1 MTTFEADDD
10 HSLFH
15 SGTYEGALNLAR
27 SYMPGGEL
35 SLDERVEIALTLADE
50 QAERGYF
57 QLAVDVLEAALEEL
71 TPAELWLSRDA
82 LTVRL
87 NTVKVL
93 DRLAWLNIQLGQ
105 GGRAFLR
112 AQLARDLSKDLDGD
126 YSQADDDRIELMR
139 QAARITG
146 RKDHWD
152 ESPSMPETL
161 SDTGGF
167 ESLRSPGA
175 APGRMR
181 KSVTAPGAPRAP
193 SSSATGYHEV
203 PVYFATNRNRTGR
216 ANPYDY
222 FRGKRAPLSLGR
234 AVVTVPR
241 DRQTGDFRTASRDS
255 WKTADKARLI
265 TIDTIAL
272 FDDRESFWSEMSD
285 DIQASRRKEALVFV
299 HGYNTSFAGAVMRA
313 GQLSIDLDIDGATVL
328 YSWPSKASL
337 MSYVVDRNQ
346 VIDPFLEELKSLI
359 VRVALDTGARRVH
372 LLAHSMGAQFLLDAL
387 LRVKLE
393 DRVRELGRPIA
404 DEVIFASPDVDAQ
417 NFVGQIQRVRDL
429 AGRVT
434 VYSSREDRA
443 LQASEL
449 LQGAVRAGR
458 APEIVCTAGVDTI
471 DTTEAQQ
478 DFVGH
483 SDYSS
488 SAIDD
493 VRSLVWIPA
502 RVSPEKRAAILSPDA
517 AGPFWHYSVA
527 AAKTAGPAFRK
538 ALEMAR
544 QFGLEMAVTE
554 LEINATRP
562 RSASSGPSLGAVK
575 KQLEALLGQA

>member
-1 MTTFEADDD
+1 MTILEADDD

-15 SGTYEGALNLAR
+15 SGTYAGALNLAR
-27 SYMPGGEL
+27 SYMPDGEL
-35 SLDERVEIALTLADE
+35 SLAERIEIALTLADE
-50 QAERGYF
+50 QAERGYM
-57 QLAVDVLEAALEEL
+57 QLAVDVLETALEEL
-71 TPAELWLSRDA
+71 TPAELWLSKGA
-82 LTVRL
+82 LQVRLDTVR
-87 NTVKVL
+87 VL

-112 AQLARDLSKDLDGD
+112 AKLARDLSKDLDGD
-126 YSQADDDRIELMR
+126 NSLADADRLELMR
-139 QAARITG
+139 QAAQITG

-152 ESPSMPETL
+152 EIPAMPETL
-161 SDTGGF
+161 SDAGGF
-167 ESLRSPGA
+167 ESLRSPGN
-175 APGRMR
+175 APGRVR
-181 KSVTAPGAPRAP
+181 KSVTAAPGAPRP
-193 SSSATGYHEV
+193 SSSAADYHEV

-234 AVVTVPR
+234 ALVTVPR
-241 DRQTGDFRTASRDS
+241 DRAIGDFKTAARDS
-255 WKTADKARLI
+255 WKKADKSKLI
-265 TIDTIAL
+265 TIDTLSL
-272 FDDRESFWSEMSD
+272 FPNRRSFWQDLSH
-285 DIQASRRKEALVFV
+285 DISASRRKEALIFI
-299 HGYNTSFAGAVMRA
+299 HGYNTSFAGAMMRA
-313 GQLSIDLDIDGATVL
+313 GQLSVDLDIDGATVL

-346 VIDPFLEELKSLI
+346 VIDPFLEELKTLI
-359 VRVALDTGARRVH
+359 MRVALDTGAQRVH

-429 AGRVT
+429 AGRIT
-434 VYSSREDRA
+434 VYSSHKDRA

-458 APEIVCTAGVDTI
+458 APEIVSTAGVDTI
-471 DTTEAQQ
+471 DTTEAEQ

-483 SDYSS
+483 SDYSQ

-493 VRSLVWIPA
+493 VRALVWIPA
-502 RVSPEKRAAILSPDA
+502 RVSPEKRAAILSPDE
-517 AGPFWHYSVA
+517 AGAFWHYSSA
-527 AAKTAGPAFRK
+527 AAKLGGPAFRK

-544 QFGLEMAVTE
+544 QFGLEMALTE

-562 RSASSGPSLGAVK
+562 RTASSGPSLGAIK
-575 KQLEALLGQA
+575 KQIEALLS

>member
-35 SLDERVEIALTLADE
+35 SLDERIEIALTLADE

-71 TPAELWLSRDA
+71 TPAELWLSRAA

-93 DRLAWLNIQLGQ
+93 DRLAWLNIKLGQ

-112 AQLARDLSKDLDGD
+112 AQLARDLSQDLDGD
-126 YSQADDDRIELMR
+126 NSQADDDRIELMH
-139 QAARITG
+139 QAAQLTG
-146 RKDHWD
+146 RQDHWD
-152 ESPSMPETL
+152 ELPSMPETL

-175 APGRMR
+175 APGRVR
-181 KSVTAPGAPRAP
+181 KSVTAPGAPR
-193 SSSATGYHEV
+193 SSAATPAYHEV

-234 AVVTVPR
+234 AEVTVPR
-241 DRQTGDFRTASRDS
+241 DRQTGDFKTASRDS

-272 FDDRESFWSEMSD
+272 FDDHEIFWSDMRQ
-285 DIQASRRKEALVFV
+285 DIQASRRKEALIFV

-313 GQLSIDLDIDGATVL
+313 GQLSVDLDIDGATVL

-393 DRVRELGRPIA
+393 DRVRELDRPIA

-458 APEIVCTAGVDTI
+458 APEIVCTSGVDTI
-471 DTTEAQQ
+471 DTTEAEQ

-483 SDYSS
+483 SDYSR

-517 AGPFWHYSVA
+517 AGAFWHYSGA
-527 AAKTAGPAFRK
+527 AAKTAGPAFRR

-544 QFGLEMAVTE
+544 QFGLEMALTE

-562 RSASSGPSLGAVK
+562 RTASAGPSLGAIK
-575 KQLEALLGQA
+575 KQIEALLGRA